1 MIKIQDNFI
10 MKNKNIL
17 VSVLMPTYNVVR
29 FVEEAVDSI
38 LKQTYVNFEFIIVD
52 DFSTDGTY
60 EKLLELTLRDS
71 RVKLFRNDKNSGI
84 VESLNFA
91 LSKSNGDYIVRMDGD
106 DLCDSLKL
114 EKQLD
119 FLLDNPDISLV
130 GCDVICIDENN
141 KVLNHVITAHNTKC
155 TKKILGYVSPVLH
168 IWMCRKEIYTILNG
182 YRELGGSEDYDFLLR
197 LDALEYKFLNIPF
210 FGYSVRLR
218 SGNTQTT
225 KGLYQ
230 RKLVYYIR
238 KLYKERLVKNFDSFN
253 LVDRDKIT
261 KSKSILE
268 KIHTLSVN
276 FTYKAIQYRGE
287 KKYFRTVFYLLFSLV
302 SPYQIQFYFE
312 NLLVKVYLK
321 KYN

>member
-1 MIKIQDNFI
+1 MIKTSDDF
-10 MKNKNIL
+10 MEKNKNIL

-29 FVEEAVDSI
+29 FVEESVNSI

-52 DFSTDGTY
+52 DFSIDGTY
-60 EKLLELTLRDS
+60 EKLLELASGDS
-71 RVKLFRNDKNSGI
+71 RIRLFRNYKNSGI
-84 VESLNFA
+84 VETLNFA
-91 LSKSNGDYIVRMDGD
+91 LSKSNGEYILRMDGD
-106 DLCDSLKL
+106 DLCSPLKL

-119 FLLDNPDISLV
+119 FLLNNGDIALV

-141 KVLNHVITAHNTKC
+141 IVLNHVTTSHNIEC
-155 TKKILGYVSPVLH
+155 TKKILNYVSPVLH

-197 LDALEYKFLNIPF
+197 MDALGYKFLNIPF

-230 RKLVYYIR
+230 RKIVYYIR
-238 KLYKERLVKNFDSFN
+238 RLYKERLVNNFDSFS
-253 LVDRDKIT
+253 LADRDKIT
-261 KSKSILE
+261 KSNSILE
-268 KIHTLSVN
+268 KIHKVSVN
-276 FTYKAIQYRGE
+276 FTYKAMQYRSE
-287 KKYFRTVFYLLFSLV
+287 KKYFMFVFYLLFSLL
-302 SPYQIQFYFE
+302 SPYQIQYYFE
-312 NLLVKVYLK
+312 NLLVKIYLK